1 MGRILA
7 IDYGAKRTGLAVT
20 DPLRIIAGA
29 LDTVPT
35 AALLDYVKR
44 YVVAEGVDL
53 IVVGMPRQMSGAPS
67 ASYSQIRPLVERLRK
82 ELPGMRVE
90 LFDERFTSVLAQRAI
105 IEGGVPKGRR
115 RHDKG
120 LVDRVSA
127 TIILPGVHGVG
138 RKAPGGRPGIR
149 KRVKRRY
156 ATMFLPIYIYG
167 SPVLRNESV
176 DITKDYPDLDRFLA
190 DLWETM
196 YEADGVGLAAPQV
209 GRNIRVFVV
218 DASVNADED
227 PRLAGFRKTFI
238 NARIY
243 ERSGEEV
250 LYGEGCLSLPRL
262 NEDVSR
268 PERIRIRYVDE
279 HFVEHDEE
287 YDGFAARVIQHE
299 YDHLDGKLFVDR
311 LSPLRKTLIKGKLAA
326 MAKGKYKAA
335 YKTKLVRK

>member
-1 MGRILA
+1 
-7 IDYGAKRTGLAVT
+7 
-20 DPLRIIAGA
+20 
-29 LDTVPT
+29 
-35 AALLDYVKR
+35 
-44 YVVAEGVDL
+44 
-53 IVVGMPRQMSGAPS
+53 
-67 ASYSQIRPLVERLRK
+67 
-82 ELPGMRVE
+82 
-90 LFDERFTSVLAQRAI
+90 
-105 IEGGVPKGRR
+105 
-115 RHDKG
+115 
-120 LVDRVSA
+120 
-127 TIILPGVHGVG
+127 
-138 RKAPGGRPGIR
+138 
-149 KRVKRRY
+149 
-156 ATMFLPIYIYG
+156 MFLPIYIYG

-311 LSPLRKTLIKGKLAA
+311 YRLRLITTQRLSPLRKTLIKGKLAA

>member
-1 MGRILA
+1 
-7 IDYGAKRTGLAVT
+7 
-20 DPLRIIAGA
+20 
-29 LDTVPT
+29 
-35 AALLDYVKR
+35 
-44 YVVAEGVDL
+44 
-53 IVVGMPRQMSGAPS
+53 
-67 ASYSQIRPLVERLRK
+67 
-82 ELPGMRVE
+82 
-90 LFDERFTSVLAQRAI
+90 
-105 IEGGVPKGRR
+105 
-115 RHDKG
+115 
-120 LVDRVSA
+120 
-127 TIILPGVHGVG
+127 
-138 RKAPGGRPGIR
+138 
-149 KRVKRRY
+149 
-156 ATMFLPIYIYG
+156 MFLPIYIYG

-326 MAKGKYKAA
+326 MPKASTRLPTRRSWFA
-335 YKTKLVRK
+335 SSSFPVVL

>member
-1 MGRILA
+1 
-7 IDYGAKRTGLAVT
+7 
-20 DPLRIIAGA
+20 
-29 LDTVPT
+29 
-35 AALLDYVKR
+35 
-44 YVVAEGVDL
+44 
-53 IVVGMPRQMSGAPS
+53 
-67 ASYSQIRPLVERLRK
+67 
-82 ELPGMRVE
+82 
-90 LFDERFTSVLAQRAI
+90 
-105 IEGGVPKGRR
+105 
-115 RHDKG
+115 
-120 LVDRVSA
+120 
-127 TIILPGVHGVG
+127 
-138 RKAPGGRPGIR
+138 
-149 KRVKRRY
+149 
-156 ATMFLPIYIYG
+156 MFLPIYIYG

-268 PERIRIRYVDE
+268 PARIAFRRTRRGVRRLRGPGDS
-279 HFVEHDEE
+279 
-287 YDGFAARVIQHE
+287 ARVRSPGRQAVRRSSLSVAQDADQGQAGRHGQRQVQGCLQDE
-299 YDHLDGKLFVDR
+299 AGSQVARFRSFYDLSFVIVRFRRRRASFRLAR
-311 LSPLRKTLIKGKLAA
+311 LSLEKCIHAGGSPAVFMPVSAMKGARS
-326 MAKGKYKAA
+326 G
-335 YKTKLVRK
+335 

>member
-105 IEGGVPKGRR
+105 IEGGVPKD
-115 RHDKG
+115 HP
-120 LVDRVSA
+120 A
-127 TIILPGVHGVG
+127 GVHGVG

>member
-1 MGRILA
+1 
-7 IDYGAKRTGLAVT
+7 
-20 DPLRIIAGA
+20 
-29 LDTVPT
+29 
-35 AALLDYVKR
+35 
-44 YVVAEGVDL
+44 
-53 IVVGMPRQMSGAPS
+53 
-67 ASYSQIRPLVERLRK
+67 
-82 ELPGMRVE
+82 
-90 LFDERFTSVLAQRAI
+90 
-105 IEGGVPKGRR
+105 
-115 RHDKG
+115 
-120 LVDRVSA
+120 
-127 TIILPGVHGVG
+127 
-138 RKAPGGRPGIR
+138 
-149 KRVKRRY
+149 
-156 ATMFLPIYIYG
+156 
-167 SPVLRNESV
+167 
-176 DITKDYPDLDRFLA
+176 
-190 DLWETM
+190 
-196 YEADGVGLAAPQV
+196 
-209 GRNIRVFVV
+209 VFVV

>member
-1 MGRILA
+1 
-7 IDYGAKRTGLAVT
+7 
-20 DPLRIIAGA
+20 
-29 LDTVPT
+29 
-35 AALLDYVKR
+35 
-44 YVVAEGVDL
+44 
-53 IVVGMPRQMSGAPS
+53 
-67 ASYSQIRPLVERLRK
+67 
-82 ELPGMRVE
+82 
-90 LFDERFTSVLAQRAI
+90 
-105 IEGGVPKGRR
+105 
-115 RHDKG
+115 
-120 LVDRVSA
+120 
-127 TIILPGVHGVG
+127 
-138 RKAPGGRPGIR
+138 
-149 KRVKRRY
+149 
-156 ATMFLPIYIYG
+156 MFLPIYIYG

-238 NARIY
+238 NAWIY

-287 YDGFAARVIQHE
+287 YDGFAA
-299 YDHLDGKLFVDR
+299 G
-311 LSPLRKTLIKGKLAA
+311 
-326 MAKGKYKAA
+326 
-335 YKTKLVRK
+335 

>member
-1 MGRILA
+1 MLVLRERVPRDLQSSVGRFAQRKQL
-7 IDYGAKRTGLAVT
+7 
-20 DPLRIIAGA
+20 
-29 LDTVPT
+29 
-35 AALLDYVKR
+35 
-44 YVVAEGVDL
+44 
-53 IVVGMPRQMSGAPS
+53 
-67 ASYSQIRPLVERLRK
+67 RPLIGRPVGLVDAQQQPAVERAQDHAVPSVAPKDRLRK
-82 ELPGMRVE
+82 
-90 LFDERFTSVLAQRAI
+90 LFPR
-105 IEGGVPKGRR
+105 
-115 RHDKG
+115 
-120 LVDRVSA
+120 SA
-127 TIILPGVHGVG
+127 DV
-138 RKAPGGRPGIR
+138 
-149 KRVKRRY
+149 
-156 ATMFLPIYIYG
+156 
-167 SPVLRNESV
+167 
-176 DITKDYPDLDRFLA
+176 
-190 DLWETM
+190 
-196 YEADGVGLAAPQV
+196 AAPQV

>member
-1 MGRILA
+1 
-7 IDYGAKRTGLAVT
+7 
-20 DPLRIIAGA
+20 
-29 LDTVPT
+29 
-35 AALLDYVKR
+35 
-44 YVVAEGVDL
+44 
-53 IVVGMPRQMSGAPS
+53 
-67 ASYSQIRPLVERLRK
+67 
-82 ELPGMRVE
+82 
-90 LFDERFTSVLAQRAI
+90 
-105 IEGGVPKGRR
+105 
-115 RHDKG
+115 
-120 LVDRVSA
+120 
-127 TIILPGVHGVG
+127 
-138 RKAPGGRPGIR
+138 
-149 KRVKRRY
+149 
-156 ATMFLPIYIYG
+156 MFLPIYIYG

-335 YKTKLVRK
+335 YKTKLVRKYFASVSVSFAYGDHSGVVRCVFCLPPLAIIFLWIFRCVM

>member
-1 MGRILA
+1 
-7 IDYGAKRTGLAVT
+7 
-20 DPLRIIAGA
+20 
-29 LDTVPT
+29 
-35 AALLDYVKR
+35 
-44 YVVAEGVDL
+44 
-53 IVVGMPRQMSGAPS
+53 
-67 ASYSQIRPLVERLRK
+67 
-82 ELPGMRVE
+82 
-90 LFDERFTSVLAQRAI
+90 
-105 IEGGVPKGRR
+105 
-115 RHDKG
+115 
-120 LVDRVSA
+120 
-127 TIILPGVHGVG
+127 
-138 RKAPGGRPGIR
+138 
-149 KRVKRRY
+149 
-156 ATMFLPIYIYG
+156 MFLPIYIYG

-227 PRLAGFRKTFI
+227 PRLAGFRTTFI

-243 ERSGEEV
+243 ERSGEVV

>member
-1 MGRILA
+1 M
-7 IDYGAKRTGLAVT
+7 
-20 DPLRIIAGA
+20 
-29 LDTVPT
+29 
-35 AALLDYVKR
+35 
-44 YVVAEGVDL
+44 
-53 IVVGMPRQMSGAPS
+53 
-67 ASYSQIRPLVERLRK
+67 
-82 ELPGMRVE
+82 
-90 LFDERFTSVLAQRAI
+90 
-105 IEGGVPKGRR
+105 
-115 RHDKG
+115 
-120 LVDRVSA
+120 
-127 TIILPGVHGVG
+127 
-138 RKAPGGRPGIR
+138 
-149 KRVKRRY
+149 
-156 ATMFLPIYIYG
+156 
-167 SPVLRNESV
+167 
-176 DITKDYPDLDRFLA
+176 DRFLA

-250 LYGEGCLSLPRL
+250 LYDEGCLSLPRL

-299 YDHLDGKLFVDR
+299 YDHLEAVRRSSLSVAQDADQGQAGRHGQRQVQGCLQDEAGSQVARFRSFYDLSFVIVRFRRRRASFRLAR
-311 LSPLRKTLIKGKLAA
+311 LSLEKCIHAGGSPAVFMPVSAMKGARS
-326 MAKGKYKAA
+326 G
-335 YKTKLVRK
+335 

>member
-1 MGRILA
+1 
-7 IDYGAKRTGLAVT
+7 
-20 DPLRIIAGA
+20 
-29 LDTVPT
+29 
-35 AALLDYVKR
+35 
-44 YVVAEGVDL
+44 
-53 IVVGMPRQMSGAPS
+53 
-67 ASYSQIRPLVERLRK
+67 
-82 ELPGMRVE
+82 
-90 LFDERFTSVLAQRAI
+90 
-105 IEGGVPKGRR
+105 
-115 RHDKG
+115 
-120 LVDRVSA
+120 
-127 TIILPGVHGVG
+127 
-138 RKAPGGRPGIR
+138 
-149 KRVKRRY
+149 
-156 ATMFLPIYIYG
+156 MFLPIYIYG

-311 LSPLRKTLIKGKLAA
+311 LSPLRETLIKGKLAA